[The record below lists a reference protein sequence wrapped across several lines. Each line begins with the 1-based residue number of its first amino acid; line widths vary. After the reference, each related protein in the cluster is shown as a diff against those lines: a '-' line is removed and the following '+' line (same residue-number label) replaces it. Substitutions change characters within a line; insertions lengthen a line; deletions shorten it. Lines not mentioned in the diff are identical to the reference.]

1 MFTGIHPVLA
11 FALGALSLGIVAV
24 PVLLWRERRTRRLA
38 AERTTME
45 AEAERALGIV
55 GASPDGIF
63 VWDRAAGSEGCS
75 RKLAVL
81 LGLPAGTQS
90 RFADVCQRFAGEV
103 RGELETAVQDLR
115 RAGKPFNIILPLGDA
130 RTIQAVGTL
139 ARNPE
144 GRALTEILWMRD
156 VTTLAGSEPA
166 PRGDGVRIEGTLKA
180 VLDSLPVPV
189 WLRKSDFGIAFAN
202 RASAD
207 LQGIVEAAGP
217 LAREARNESRPLS
230 QRRQVAGG
238 GPVLDVTET
247 PLGEDGMTLGYG
259 IDRSGVEE
267 TQREL
272 QRQAAAHQQVLDTLS
287 VAIAI
292 YGADK
297 HLAYFNRTF
306 AEVWR
311 VDEAWL
317 ARGPTLVEVLDHLRE
332 RRRLPEVA
340 DARAFRAAQMAL
352 FDILEQPQETLLH
365 LPDGR
370 TFRSTVTPHVTGG
383 LIFTYEDVS
392 GRLELER
399 SFKTLNA
406 VQRETIDNLHEGVAV
421 FGSDGR
427 LKLTNPTF
435 ARIWELARDDLDGA
449 LHVSDFVE
457 RLRPVFADEPD
468 WPARKARVL
477 ARLMSREI
485 ATGRLRRGDG
495 RIVQY
500 ANVPLPDGAVLLT
513 YLDVTDSVRVEE
525 ALRQRTQALQDAN
538 RLKSEFIANVS
549 HEVRTPLT
557 SIIGFAEIL
566 NEGYFGELN
575 KRQSD
580 YARGILESS
589 RNLMSLLVDILDLA
603 SIEAGTMR
611 LEPDAVEVHSML
623 ADVLKLVQER
633 ARRKELH
640 LAFDCPPDIGW
651 ISADER
657 RLKQVMFHL
666 LSNAITFTPKRGGIR
681 LSAARENESVL
692 LAVSDTGVGIPEAD
706 RDRVL
711 KAFERGGEGE
721 HDPAG
726 AGLGLSLVKNFVE
739 LHGGSLAIK
748 SAPNRGTTVTCR
760 LPAGGVGARD
770 AFRA

>member
-1 MFTGIHPVLA
+1 M
-11 FALGALSLGIVAV
+11 VAV
-24 PVLLWRERRTRRLA
+24 PVLLWRERRAARLA
-38 AERTTME
+38 AERATLATD
-45 AEAERALGIV
+45 AERALGIV

-63 VWDRAAGSEGCS
+63 VWDSAAGSEGCS
-75 RKLAVL
+75 RRLAVL

-90 RFADVCQRFAGEV
+90 RFADVSARFVGEV
-103 RGELETAVQDLR
+103 RAELEAAVEDLR
-115 RAGKPFNIILPLGDA
+115 RAGKTFNIILPLGS
-130 RTIQAVGTL
+130 RTIQAIGTL

-144 GRALTEILWMRD
+144 GRALTEVLWMRD
-156 VTTLAGSEPA
+156 ITALAGTEA
-166 PRGDGVRIEGTLKA
+166 LPRGEDSRIDAYLKT
-180 VLDSLPVPV
+180 VLDALPMPV
-189 WLRKSDFGIAFAN
+189 WLRKADFGIAFAN
-202 RASAD
+202 RAVSAAE
-207 LQGIVEAAGP
+207 GVVEAAAP

-230 QRRQVAGG
+230 QRRQVGAPGH
-238 GPVLDVTET
+238 VIEVTET
-247 PLGEDGMTLGYG
+247 PLGDDGMTLGYG
-259 IDRSGVEE
+259 LDRTDVEDK
-267 TQREL
+267 QREL
-272 QRQAAAHQQVLDTLS
+272 QRHAAAHQQVLDTLS

-297 HLAYFNRTF
+297 RLAFFNRAF
-306 AEVWR
+306 ADVWQ

-317 ARGPTLVEVLDHLRE
+317 GRGPTLVEVLDHLRE
-332 RRRLPEVA
+332 HRRLPEVA
-340 DARAFRAAQMAL
+340 DARAFRAEQVAL
-352 FDILEQPQETLLH
+352 FDLLEEPQQQLLH

-427 LKLTNPTF
+427 LKLTNPMF
-435 ARIWELARDDLDGA
+435 ARIWEFARDDLDAA

-457 RLRPVFADEPD
+457 RLRPAFADEPD
-468 WPARKARVL
+468 WPARKTRVL
-477 ARLMSREI
+477 ARLMSREM
-485 ATGRLRRGDG
+485 AAGRLRRGDG

-557 SIIGFAEIL
+557 TILGFAEIL

-575 KRQSD
+575 RRQGD

-657 RLKQVMFHL
+657 RLKQVMFRL

-681 LSAARENESVL
+681 ISAARESDSVL

-711 KAFERGGEGE
+711 KAFERGADSE

-760 LPAGGVGARD
+760 LPAGGVGPRD
-770 AFRA
+770 AFRT